1 MTCTYS
7 LLFADYRKIPRK
19 TTNVYYHP
27 INPENRAELETKF
40 ESLVEESRVQ
50 HNTSLTV
57 WGRPIAIPESSPSNG
72 GVARFTFKQLC
83 AQALSAS
90 DYLEITKNFE
100 HIFVT
105 DIPQLTL
112 DSRDQARRF
121 IVFIDT
127 CYENK
132 VCSKF

>member
-1 MTCTYS
+1 MQH
-7 LLFADYRKIPRK
+7 D
-19 TTNVYYHP
+19 TT
-27 INPENRAELETKF
+27 
-40 ESLVEESRVQ
+40 
-50 HNTSLTV
+50 LTV

-90 DYLEITKNFE
+90 DYLEITKNFQ

-132 VCSKF
+132 VRSGCSGIRYSEVAADVRYAAADKTLLPVRSPNTPGLCW